1 MSDEYSC
8 NLCGKLTDI
17 GYFYCEE
24 CHRMHREKRREKEE
38 EDKDASVTEKEV
50 FNQIEESES
59 KQL

>member
-1 MSDEYSC
+1 
-8 NLCGKLTDI
+8 
-17 GYFYCEE
+17 
-24 CHRMHREKRREKEE
+24 MHREKRREKEE